1 MTLLAVSVVKLVPPF
16 ATGKVPV
23 TPVVSG
29 KPVKFVATPLAG
41 VPSTGAVNVG
51 DAIVGLVA
59 KTFEPVPV
67 FATLTNALE
76 ASVATALEAVK
87 LE

>member
-1 MTLLAVSVVKLVPPF
+1 MVVQVGAAPVPAEVSTCPLVPAARVSVNAVVKL
-16 ATGKVPV
+16 
-23 TPVVSG
+23 SE
-29 KPVKFVATPLAG
+29 
-41 VPSTGAVNVG
+41 
-51 DAIVGLVA
+51 AIVGDVA

-67 FATLTNALE
+67 LATLTSPFD

>member
-1 MTLLAVSVVKLVPPF
+1 VPPF
-16 ATGKVPV
+16 ATGKTPV

-29 KPVKFVATPLAG
+29 KPVKFVATTIIG
-41 VPSTGAVNVG
+41 VPSAVAVNIAE
-51 DAIVGLVA
+51 AIVGLVA

-67 FATLTNALE
+67 FATLTKFLD